1 MCEEYGKAEQNHLLR
16 SYGRE
21 GFSQSGSSPVGSV
34 ARIGPNDLVTDDAD
48 LLIKMSA
55 VRSPYSK
62 SETYSGTQFDPE
74 LNHVFSERDE
84 ARHLELRRKLTP
96 GVCDCGGDTAAWR
109 LIHSHPTVF
118 RKRKHSPGAER

>member
-1 MCEEYGKAEQNHLLR
+1 MVGREQNYLLR
-16 SYGRE
+16 PLVDKGLAHTLTCHNL
-21 GFSQSGSSPVGSV
+21 GSV

-48 LLIKMSA
+48 LLIRMSA

-84 ARHLELRRKLTP
+84 TRHLELRRKLTP
-96 GVCDCGGDTAAWR
+96 GVIAVFEDEAAAQS
-109 LIHSHPTVF
+109 LTGV
-118 RKRKHSPGAER
+118 